1 MEITNTNTQEEKEEI
16 KYHLTYVYNYVIHK
30 KQLLIVC
37 GRLCHRTNSITIRL
51 GYALQHE
58 DDEPDVE
65 VGKRLAFKCT
75 NYYNSTCIQDWGVPL
90 FKHDDLEVYLAKYCD
105 YLLSH
110 LEHISSFFYS
120 PRYIE
125 TALRNTLPIYCCEAS
140 KILRETLDMSIFSP
154 SMFKRLV
161 KTLLDAKVYEN
172 EGIHE
177 YDCKELL
184 ENLMENLKDVKD

>member
-37 GRLCHRTNSITIRL
+37 GRLCHCANSITIRL

-65 VGKRLAFKCT
+65 VGKQLAFKCT
-75 NYYNSTCIQDWGVPL
+75 NYYNSTCIQDCGVPL
-90 FKHDDLEVYLAKYCD
+90 FKHDDLEVYLVKYCD

-110 LEHISSFFYS
+110 LGHISSFFYS

-140 KILRETLDMSIFSP
+140 KILRDVLDMSISP
-154 SMFKRLV
+154 SVFKRLV

>member
-1 MEITNTNTQEEKEEI
+1 METTNTNTQEEKEEI
-16 KYHLTYVYNYVIHK
+16 KYHLTYVYNYVIHNT
-30 KQLLIVC
+30 QLLIVC
-37 GRLCHRTNSITIRL
+37 GRLCRRTNSITIRL

-65 VGKRLAFKCT
+65 VGKQLAFKCT

-90 FKHDDLEVYLAKYCD
+90 FKHDDLEVYLVKYCD

-110 LEHISSFFYS
+110 LGHISSFFYS

-140 KILRETLDMSIFSP
+140 KILRDALDMSISP
-154 SMFKRLV
+154 SVFKRLV